1 MLDDPETDVKEVNWP
16 DVTGS
21 SFQEHS
27 ALSMEM
33 DELLGNFNPASLMIA
48 GAANSPAKN
57 MAMLSNSQGTLTEYL
72 LRTYVETFVQP
83 VLRML
88 MLLEQ
93 KYETDQTILAVAGKR
108 ARLFQRFGIDQVTDN
123 LLENELTLNVNVG
136 MGATDPAAKLNKFIA
151 GITAY
156 TAIMSRP
163 VPGLNV
169 QEVGKEI
176 FGHLGYADGSRFT
189 TNDNPQVLQLQQQLQ
204 QAMAVIQQM
213 QQKVKDKQT
222 GHMVSLEKTK
232 ATNATT
238 IQKTLIQ
245 EENEN
250 KRSLATHMR
259 ALMESQKALQKQ

>member
-1 MLDDPETDVKEVNWP
+1 MLDDPQTDVKEVTWD
-16 DVTGS
+16 DVTAS

-83 VLRML
+83 VLRMI
-88 MLLEQ
+88 MQLEQ
-93 KYETDQTILAVAGKR
+93 QYETDKTVIAIAGKR
-108 ARLFQRFGIDQVTDN
+108 AQLFQRFGIDQVTDE
-123 LLENELTLNVNVG
+123 LLEQELTLTVNVG

-156 TAIMSRP
+156 TAVMSRP
-163 VPGLNV
+163 VLGLNL

-189 TNDNPQVLQLQQQLQ
+189 TNDNPMVLQLQQQLQ
-204 QAMAVIQQM
+204 QATAMIQQL
-213 QQKVKDKQT
+213 QQKAKDKQM
-222 GHMVSLEKTK
+222 GHMVSLQKSRETNQTTLAKT
-232 ATNATT
+232 
-238 IQKTLIQ
+238 QIQ

-250 KRSLATHMR
+250 RRAMATHMR
-259 ALMESQKALQKQ
+259 ALMEAQRMLKK